1 MNPTPRAERLP
12 TATPR
17 ERREAVVR
25 CTVDAVETVDTFG
38 EAVGARFWAKVDKS
52 GECWLW
58 TATLT
63 HGYGAFRLG
72 KKMVYAHRWAYGQ
85 YVGELD
91 PELVIDHICETLRC
105 VRPNHLR
112 QITNRAN
119 ILRGNGAPAR
129 NARKTH
135 CKSGGHPLSGSNLY
149 VSPNGKRHCRTC
161 RRLWRIVQLRPM
173 QQEMILRSSDLGAS
187 VPVSGHPS
195 ATGQAGHPGAS

>member
-1 MNPTPRAERLP
+1 MNPTPEAEQLATAP
-12 TATPR
+12 T
-17 ERREAVVR
+17 RRKS
-25 CTVDAVETVDTFG
+25 G
-38 EAVGARFWAKVDKS
+38 EAVEPCIEDRFWAKVDQS

-112 QITNRAN
+112 QITNRQN
-119 ILRGNGAPAR
+119 IMRGNGACAV
-129 NARKTH
+129 NARQVE
-135 CKSGGHPLSGSNLY
+135 CKKGHPYDLFNLY
-149 VSPNGKRHCRTC
+149 VSPDGKRHCRIC
-161 RRLWRIVQLRPM
+161 RRAGARR
-173 QQEMILRSSDLGAS
+173 RRLGA
-187 VPVSGHPS
+187 
-195 ATGQAGHPGAS
+195 AA